1 MYQCFYQKWMFKHFH
16 QSIESIVMPSRY
28 LKVMKANSWYLCRAQ
43 TYSVILISCF
53 VMTLHP
59 ELSLLVFYDHPRNMI
74 FAYCCMLSIKT
85 LNLFTGHLLQG
96 SLAAPSLDLFGRF
109 EWPTFRASFCTCRTK
124 PFFVQ
129 HNYPELT
136 STSTKCLKT
145 VSTFT
150 AITSQKYDKCT
161 KEESNCI
168 EKTSNLDQSGILWH
182 CQQPYHTVLAWAQR
196 ALAATGVQ
204 SCCFLARSFKIHRR
218 FAFLTM
224 KYQVNT
230 ILPAVR

>member
-1 MYQCFYQKWMFKHFH
+1 MYQCLYQKWMFKHFH

-109 EWPTFRASFCTCRTK
+109 EWHHS
-124 PFFVQ
+124 
-129 HNYPELT
+129 
-136 STSTKCLKT
+136 
-145 VSTFT
+145 
-150 AITSQKYDKCT
+150 
-161 KEESNCI
+161 
-168 EKTSNLDQSGILWH
+168 
-182 CQQPYHTVLAWAQR
+182 
-196 ALAATGVQ
+196 ALAGWSYFLCSTTTPSSLPHLQ
-204 SCCFLARSFKIHRR
+204 SVSKLWAHSLQLHCKSMTNVPRKKAI
-218 FAFLTM
+218 A
-224 KYQVNT
+224 
-230 ILPAVR
+230 